1 MPPKKGTKYTNTT
14 TGETVAVKPKE
25 KAGVIKLPASHLTPD
40 ELRARIA
47 KQRDEAA
54 ALKEYYIELIPE
66 PLLLV
71 DDIQFG
77 QWVRQYGFSH
87 AVPALEDVAKKNSTI
102 NQMLAEGLT
111 EDDEGKPLMRLSK
124 LSIVKLASW
133 IMSKGI
139 EDEDEEELA

>member
-1 MPPKKGTKYTNTT
+1 MTPTRKVTKYKNAK
-14 TGETVAVKPKE
+14 TGTPVEAPVKGKRE
-25 KAGVIKLPASHLTPD
+25 VTKLPVSKLTPD
-40 ELRARIA
+40 ELRAKIA

-66 PLLLV
+66 PHLLA

-77 QWVRQYGFSH
+77 QWVRQYGFGH
-87 AVPALEDVAKKNSTI
+87 AVPALEDIAKKVSTI
-102 NQMLAEGLT
+102 NQTLGEGKAED
-111 EDDEGKPLMRLSK
+111 EDGKPLARMDK

-139 EDEDEEELA
+139 EDDEELV

>member
-1 MPPKKGTKYTNTT
+1 MPPKPGKYTNAE
-14 TGETVAVKPKE
+14 TGKTVEVKPKGE
-25 KAGVIKLPASHLTPD
+25 KALKLPASKLTPD
-40 ELRARIA
+40 ELRAQIA
-47 KQRDEAA
+47 KQKDEAA

-87 AVPALEDVAKKNSTI
+87 AVPAFEDIAKKSSTI
-102 NQMLAEGLT
+102 NQKLSEGLT
-111 EDDEGKPLMRLSK
+111 EDDEGKPLARMDK

-139 EDEDEEELA
+139 EDAE